1 MVPSRKMDNTG
12 GGGATAADRACLR
25 ALKVIAANVDAAGM
39 SVREL
44 KAFLNARGVDHSKC
58 IEKSEMRALVEAHA
72 ATPAIAEAEK
82 YMAMVAEHL
91 AMEAKV
97 LGQLAPSLPMIG
109 PTDSHLLSLPPG
121 LQEKCATWLDC
132 FGLAALEP
140 TCTFLRALTE
150 AAVKEQA
157 LQLRVALPRPRVLLD
172 TEGEPIAT
180 ESWPSVARYVQ
191 AVAAIDAHLVHHA
204 LTELGTVGASWN
216 PYNNYMQGL
225 DHPQII
231 FAAPGGGRL
240 PPPPPPIH
248 PASATTANG
257 LANILQYP
265 FMTAAFEKWR
275 DGALKDSGGSVLEG
289 LSRHL
294 QANKMRVSEGNAVAG
309 HELEG
314 GGGGGGN
321 ANMYLITRFCEG
333 DLTDAEKGLKADKKF
348 PSIRS
353 FDGEDGTVFGNVD
366 AAAKLY
372 CGDARWRAHCHRF
385 DSPSLGRSLPLGS
398 TAQEALAYWLNH
410 GVVMFGAGDHMSEC
424 VLEQCA
430 MRIEPDGDHISVDGR
445 IMYKLHSQQHPN
457 F

>member
-1 MVPSRKMDNTG
+1 MDQGAKEDNTG

-25 ALKVIAANVDAAGM
+25 ALKVIAADVDAAGM

-72 ATPAIAEAEK
+72 AAPAIVEAEK

-91 AMEAKV
+91 AMEAKA
-97 LGQLAPSLPMIG
+97 LGQLAPSLPIMIG

-172 TEGEPIAT
+172 TE
-180 ESWPSVARYVQ
+180 SWPSVARYVQ

-240 PPPPPPIH
+240 PPPPPIH

-257 LANILQYP
+257 LTNILQYP

-294 QANKMRVSEGNAVAG
+294 QANKMRVSEGNP
-309 HELEG
+309 
-314 GGGGGGN
+314 GN

-333 DLTDAEKGLKADKKF
+333 DLTDAEKGLKADKMF

-410 GVVMFGAGDHMSEC
+410 GVVMFGADDHMSEC